1 MFLSFQLQVQY
12 KWDHQENSHLEMK
25 SKNEGFT
32 QNSISMLKKPFVLFV
47 LSKRK
52 LKKNRYY
59 YKYRRF
65 LLVVSWEKPTIHTSV
80 TKQNKAYNP

>member
-47 LSKRK
+47 LSNASWRK
-52 LKKNRYY
+52 TDIIINIEG
-59 YKYRRF
+59 F
-65 LLVVSWEKPTIHTSV
+65 C
-80 TKQNKAYNP
+80 